1 MKKKFAIALAVVMTA
16 GIMTGCGD
24 KADKQTPGTTEDTG
38 TSQETVQE
46 STDGSTEDSEDTYF
60 YLKDII
66 NLEDYLTLNGDY
78 KGLTITVD
86 PKEEVTQEQIASLAL
101 QAYNNSVTAELGGI
115 TDRAVALGDTINL
128 DYSGKLDG
136 VVFDGGTAAGQQLNI
151 GSGSFIA
158 GFEDGLIGVMPG
170 ETVDLNLTF
179 PDPYPNNPDMA
190 GKEVVFTVT
199 VNFIYP
205 AQREEMLDVVIETLT
220 EGEYVTVD
228 AFLDYCGEY
237 LEYTAENDYQAAR
250 ESAVLTELENI
261 AVFEDLPDELV
272 SKYYLLINRSLATQA
287 AGYGVDADT
296 FCSYYFGT
304 DADTYAEQMAEA
316 SARQGMLFLYVAE
329 KENLTL
335 SDEELDQEMQQFAAE
350 NGVENVDDLLE
361 NATKEDY
368 REYFMFKKVVD
379 FICENAAPQ

>member
-1 MKKKFAIALAVVMTA
+1 MKKKLAIALAVVMTA

-24 KADKQTPGTTEDTG
+24 KADKQTPDTKESSE
-38 TSQETVQE
+38 TSQET
-46 STDGSTEDSEDTYF
+46 SGGSGEGTEDTYV
-60 YLKDII
+60 YLKDI
-66 NLEDYLTLNGDY
+66 NVEDYLTLNGDY

-128 DYSGKLDG
+128 DYSGKQDG
-136 VVFDGGTAAGQQLNI
+136 VAFDGGTAAGQQLTI

-179 PDPYPNNPDMA
+179 PDPYPNNPDLA
-190 GKEVVFTVT
+190 GVEVVFTVT

-205 AQREEMLDVVIETLT
+205 SQREEMLDVVIETLT
-220 EGEYVTVD
+220 EGEYMTVD
-228 AFLDYCGEY
+228 AFMDYCGEY
-237 LEYTAENDYQAAR
+237 LEYTAENNYQAAK
-250 ESAVLTELENI
+250 ESAVLTELEDI
-261 AVFEDLPDELV
+261 AVFEDLPTEMV
-272 SKYYLLINRSLATQA
+272 SKYKVLIERSLTTQA

-296 FCSYYFGT
+296 FCSYYFGM
-304 DADTYAEQMAEA
+304 DAATYAQQMAEA
-316 SARQGMLFLYVAE
+316 STRQGMLFQYVAD
-329 KENLTL
+329 KEGLNL
-335 SDEELDQEMQQFAAE
+335 SDEELDQKMQEFADE
-350 NGVENVDDLLE
+350 NHVENVEDLLE

-379 FICENAAPQ
+379 FICENAAQQ

>member
-1 MKKKFAIALAVVMTA
+1 MKKKLAIALAVVMTA

-24 KADKQTPGTTEDTG
+24 KADKQTPDTKESTE

-46 STDGSTEDSEDTYF
+46 TSDGSGEDSAETYV
-60 YLKDII
+60 YLKDI
-66 NLEDYLTLNGDY
+66 NVEDYLTLNGDY
-78 KGLTITVD
+78 NGLTITVD

-128 DYSGKLDG
+128 DYSGKQDG
-136 VVFDGGTAAGQQLNI
+136 VAFDGGTAAGQQLTI

-179 PDPYPNNPDMA
+179 PDSYRNNPDLA
-190 GKEVVFTVT
+190 GAEVVFTVT

-205 AQREEMLDVVIETLT
+205 SQREEMLDVVIETLT
-220 EGEYVTVD
+220 EGEYTTVD
-228 AFLDYCGEY
+228 AFMDYCGEY
-237 LEYTAENDYQAAR
+237 LEYTAENNYQAAK

-261 AVFEDLPDELV
+261 AVFEDLPTELV
-272 SKYYLLINRSLATQA
+272 SKYNVLVMNSITTEA

-296 FCSYYFGT
+296 FCSYYFGS
-304 DADTYAEQMAEA
+304 DAATYAQQLAEA
-316 SARQGMLFLYVAE
+316 STRQGMLFQYVAD
-329 KENLTL
+329 KEGLNL
-335 SDEELDQEMQQFAAE
+335 SDEELDQKMQEFADE
-350 NGVENVDDLLE
+350 NHVENVEDLLE

-379 FICENAAPQ
+379 FICENAARQ